1 MYMIVYMHTCEHRYA
16 WFFTED
22 AASLRPYLVN
32 GDEVDHKQLLES
44 LMCGL
49 DEERDRQLQVRV
61 ATPNCSMAWGM
72 HKFQTHP
79 NGEKWEKW
87 QGYIPVVPHL
97 PMPAKW
103 GSLDFNKG
111 TTPFSAD
118 GDLGMQWATPGLE
131 HHGQLRMLWAL
142 PGPEHMPKRMP
153 ERMSEK
159 IAERMSDRMP
169 ERRSAKILV
178 RMSDRMH

>member
-1 MYMIVYMHTCEHRYA
+1 MHTCEHRYA

-61 ATPNCSMAWGM
+61 ATPNWSMAWGM

-111 TTPFSAD
+111 TTPFSAEPC
-118 GDLGMQWATPGLE
+118 GDLGMQWATPGPE
-131 HHGQLRMLWAL
+131 HHMASSGCC
-142 PGPEHMPKRMP
+142 GPCL
-153 ERMSEK
+153 
-159 IAERMSDRMP
+159 DRNTCQR
-169 ERRSAKILV
+169 ECQKECQNK
-178 RMSDRMH
+178 